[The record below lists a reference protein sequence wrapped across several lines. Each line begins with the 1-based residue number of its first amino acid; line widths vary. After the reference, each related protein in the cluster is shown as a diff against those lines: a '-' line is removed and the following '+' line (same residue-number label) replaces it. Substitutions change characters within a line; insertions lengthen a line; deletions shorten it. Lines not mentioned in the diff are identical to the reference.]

1 MTISRRFESRTD
13 TFETWDMLQQ
23 DCLHE
28 RQEPPPDTGSTPK
41 SGLLSRLQKTREPLH
56 KDPPSSS
63 SRSKITPLPTPTVS
77 GQSPSLAHVAKTLSQ
92 TAAGVICGLIALN
105 SQRLIRLP
113 DDGDVVLGRFDR
125 GFSNPPDIDLAYDDG
140 LVPSV
145 SRRHALIIGR
155 GAQHWIEDMG
165 SANGTYRNGYP
176 VNLGESTPIE
186 AGDRLMLGR
195 CRLVYAP
202 LPDWARSPDS
212 HQAPPAAL
220 VITHT
225 AQRLVLPNKREIT
238 VGRPDTSL
246 GYIPDIDLDVAQD
259 AAAYVS
265 RRHARLIE
273 RGGRHF
279 LEEMGSHAGTR
290 VNGKAL
296 HVNDTPVLLY
306 PGDQIWLGGCVLAYE
321 WKPL

>member
-1 MTISRRFESRTD
+1 MTVVRRFESRTD

-23 DCLHE
+23 DCLLE
-28 RQEPPPDTGSTPK
+28 RKETPTATSAIPGGGLLKRLQQVSQSSPTRPGRPQITSTPMPDP
-41 SGLLSRLQKTREPLH
+41 SAVHQPQPVAQTRE
-56 KDPPSSS
+56 
-63 SRSKITPLPTPTVS
+63 
-77 GQSPSLAHVAKTLSQ
+77 AHIPAAPE
-92 TAAGVICGLIALN
+92 TACGLVVLN

-113 DDGDVVLGRFDR
+113 DAGDVVLGRYDR

-140 LVPSV
+140 LVSSV

-176 VNLGESTPIE
+176 VNLGESIPLE
-186 AGDRLMLGR
+186 AGDRLLLGR
-195 CRLVYAP
+195 CRLVYSP
-202 LPDWARSPDS
+202 LPDWVRDPDLRRPHHVS
-212 HQAPPAAL
+212 L

-225 AQRLVLPNKREIT
+225 AHRLALPNKREIT
-238 VGRPDTSL
+238 IGRPDPTL
-246 GYIPDIDLDVAQD
+246 GYVPDIDLDIAQD
-259 AAAYVS
+259 TAAYVS

-290 VNGKAL
+290 VNGRPLYVKDAPLLL
-296 HVNDTPVLLY
+296 H